1 MPKRV
6 SEEEIRSKKYG
17 KLTAVKAVGKNKSG
31 KFLWLCKCD
40 CGNECI
46 VVQQQLRSGDTKS
59 CGCYQKERMSTRKPY
74 SHRERLYALW
84 IGIRQR
90 CNNPKNISYPNYGAK
105 GINVCEEWE
114 NNYIAFR
121 DWALKTGY
129 DETLPR
135 GEQTI
140 ERINVFLGYSPENCT
155 WKTIS
160 QQQRNK
166 RNSKLYEYN
175 GESHTL
181 IDWSEITG
189 VEYSLLRSRV
199 LGYGIPIK
207 EAIETPKKETE
218 KYNYNGK
225 SLTMSEWAKELG
237 VTPHAL
243 RARLKK
249 GKPYSEIFTS
259 KKWNSKNEAGN

>member
-1 MPKRV
+1 MPKRI
-6 SEEEIRSKKYG
+6 SEEEIKGKKYG
-17 KLTAVKAVGKNKSG
+17 KLTAVKVIGKNKSG

-40 CGNECI
+40 CGNES
-46 VVQQQLRSGDTKS
+46 VVIQQQLRSGGTKS
-59 CGCYQKERMSTRKPY
+59 CGCYQKERMSQRKPY
-74 SHRERLYALW
+74 NHRERLYVLW

-90 CNNPKNISYPNYGAK
+90 CNNPNNISYPYYGAK
-105 GINVCEEWE
+105 GIKMCEEWE
-114 NNYIAFR
+114 NNYITFR

-140 ERINVFLGYSPENCT
+140 ERKNILLGYSPENCT

-166 RNSKLYEYN
+166 GNLKRYEYN
-175 GESHTL
+175 GELHTL

-189 VEYSLLRSRV
+189 VEYSLLHGRV
-199 LGYGIPIK
+199 SGYGMPIK
-207 EAIETPKKETE
+207 EAIETPKREAE

-225 SLTMSEWAKELG
+225 NLTMSEWSKELG
-237 VTPHAL
+237 ITSHAL
-243 RARLKK
+243 RARLRK
-249 GKPYSEIFTS
+249 GKPYNEVFSSEKYDF
-259 KKWNSKNEAGN
+259 KE